1 MTTPA
6 AGAGEAGARWEQSG
20 DRRRQP
26 QVAETQSHALCV
38 VTVAAGAQRGLHD
51 APGRG
56 AGCRATTPPP
66 FPHPSPGPSSPSS
79 HWPSRV
85 AVGVRPRG
93 RCAGPAVTSRCGP
106 DLPRLTPPT
115 TAARK
120 GHGGATTKTVAP
132 GGRCQHCCH
141 LPSSKECSLKQN

>member
-6 AGAGEAGARWEQSG
+6 AGAGEAGARREQSG

-38 VTVAAGAQRGLHD
+38 VTVAASAQRGLHD

-66 FPHPSPGPSSPSS
+66 FPHPSPGRTDPPNTG
-79 HWPSRV
+79 P
-85 AVGVRPRG
+85 VGWRWG
-93 RCAGPAVTSRCGP
+93 SDLAAAAPA
-106 DLPRLTPPT
+106 LL
-115 TAARK
+115 
-120 GHGGATTKTVAP
+120 
-132 GGRCQHCCH
+132 
-141 LPSSKECSLKQN
+141 